1 MRKQWKWWDI
11 LFSCVSKSQQMVTAA
26 MKLKDAFSLEE
37 KLWPHIKNQR
47 HYFAC
52 KGPSRQSYGFSSSN
66 VWMWKLDYK
75 ESRELDYKERTDS
88 LKKTLM
94 LGKIEGE
101 NRWWQRMKWL
111 DVITNSMDISL
122 SKLQEFVIDREA
134 WCAAVRGVT
143 KSQTR
148 LSNWAELNWFPA
160 LTNFP
165 PCRLFKNCG
174 LWRGSLFNND

>member
-1 MRKQWKWWDI
+1 MGKQWKQCLT
-11 LFSCVSKSQQMVTAA
+11 LFLGAPKSLQMVTAA

-122 SKLQEFVIDREA
+122 SKLLELMMDKEF
-134 WCAAVRGVT
+134 WCAAAHGVT
-143 KSQTR
+143 KCR
-148 LSNWAELNWFPA
+148 WLSDCIELICSDSEIWNEM
-160 LTNFP
+160 
-165 PCRLFKNCG
+165 
-174 LWRGSLFNND
+174 SLFFRK